1 MNHYIYKF
9 IFFIIGI
16 VLIYFLNYYIYLSK
30 EIKLKGSKIILS
42 IKSKLN
48 SNLVNL
54 LSLKI
59 NKLKQIYPDIQ
70 ILSYLNK
77 ITVSIFMVFIAL
89 IGAYYAYLK
98 LKLFSISLLIF
109 FLIIFIIFLSFD
121 HLILLHKKRLFKELP
136 NYIISLKNYTLTN
149 NNILYAFA
157 NTTPPKV
164 YQNYISKFNTKI
176 TSGISENIAFNSL
189 RTSLDIGKVNEFLI
203 ILEKCHFNGGD
214 SSKLLSKYSNILASI
229 IRQNEL
235 LAQKTSFVKLVLLIL
250 TFINVYL
257 INNFIFSNDKYTQ
270 ILISS
275 LIGEI
280 ILNFNIISFASI
292 MYFVIRPERMN

>member
-98 LKLFSISLLIF
+98 LKLFSISVLIF
-109 FLIIFIIFLSFD
+109 FIILFIIFLSFD

-189 RTSLDIGKVNEFLI
+189 RTSIDIEKVNEFLI